1 MMVTDKN
8 TMQTKPL
15 IGQTYVSRTT
25 PDLSIY
31 VVDVIDSGLD
41 DDIAFIVEACDP
53 AYKEDTANADGYEIT
68 AEVWQRHDF
77 VPVAD

>member
-1 MMVTDKN
+1 MAMDKN

-25 PDLSIY
+25 PDLTVY
-31 VVDVIDSGLD
+31 VVDVIDSELD

-53 AYKEDTANADGYEIT
+53 VYKEDTVNADGYEIT
-68 AEVWQRHDF
+68 AEVWDKHDF
-77 VPVAD
+77 VLVAE

>member
-1 MMVTDKN
+1 MMAMDKN

-25 PDLSIY
+25 PDLTVY
-31 VVDVIDSGLD
+31 VVDVIDSELD

-53 AYKEDTANADGYEIT
+53 AYKEDTVNADGYEIT
-68 AEVWQRHDF
+68 AEVWDKHDF
-77 VPVAD
+77 VLVAE